1 MDLTSYIA
9 SVSMSMSQANLAQ
22 SVSTA
27 MLAKSIDSVESSG
40 AGVVNLINSAEIPPA
55 GVTGHILTVKA

>member
-9 SVSMSMSQANLAQ
+9 SVSMSMAQSNLAT

-27 MLAKSIDSVESSG
+27 MLSKTIDAVETEG
-40 AGVVNLINSAEIPPA
+40 AGVVNMLNSAELPPA
-55 GVTGHILTVKA
+55 GVTGHLLNVRA